1 MPAIFEQYTHELED
15 KFGYLATWLPSTA
28 LRLGDVGVLKRDRFE
43 FVTTLV
49 DLGLE
54 TEVRGHGGAA
64 DYQYVSAAGADIVF
78 SGGANANTAV
88 LPSGVA
94 GSTNL

>member
-43 FVTTLV
+43 FVTSIA

-54 TEVRGHGGAA
+54 TEVRNHGGAA
-64 DYQYVSAAGADIVF
+64 DYQYVSAAELCGDH
-78 SGGANANTAV
+78 
-88 LPSGVA
+88 
-94 GSTNL
+94 